1 MNDEGIEVLDPVLLT
16 HKHHDHVG
24 GIKDIQELFKGK
36 QVRFHI
42 TDPVGAAFEGFKGI
56 SDGQK
61 FEVEGATLQA
71 IHTPGHTL
79 DHCCFLL
86 EEEGCLFSGD
96 SVLGDG
102 SSTVFED
109 LSSYMSSLI
118 KLRQFGDQIRMIC
131 PAHGNTIDN
140 PLDKIDE
147 YIRHRME
154 REQQIVQLLK
164 SKGPLNIKE
173 IVSILY
179 ARYPA
184 NVHAAAEKSV
194 LHHLKKLIK
203 DRKVPEAQED
213 GRYGFYE

>member
-1 MNDEGIEVLDPVLLT
+1 
-16 HKHHDHVG
+16 
-24 GIKDIQELFKGK
+24 
-36 QVRFHI
+36 
-42 TDPVGAAFEGFKGI
+42 
-56 SDGQK
+56 
-61 FEVEGATLQA
+61 
-71 IHTPGHTL
+71 
-79 DHCCFLL
+79 
-86 EEEGCLFSGD
+86 
-96 SVLGDG
+96 
-102 SSTVFED
+102 
-109 LSSYMSSLI
+109 MSSLI

-140 PLDKIDE
+140 PLDKIAE

-203 DRKVPEAQED
+203 EGNVTEAQED
-213 GRYGFYE
+213 GRYNLC